1 MAYHNHLSQDL
12 PLHHFTDQTHHQHQQ
27 YQSDQ
32 PDPNSKPPEPHHSF
46 QPAPNW
52 LNSALLRNFTNTDTN
67 PTNSNNANNNGG
79 GVSNF
84 LNLHVTASDS
94 AASQASN
101 QWLSQSHRPILHRN
115 HSDVIDDVTVAGDS
129 MIAAALSHDS
139 ADLKP
144 DSILNKNEGG
154 VVENG
159 IPGGGG
165 GGDGGVMNWQN
176 ARHKAEILAHPL
188 YEPLLSA
195 HVACLRIATPV
206 DQLPRIDAQLA
217 QSQNVVAKY
226 SALGNGMVGDD
237 KELDQFMRNYV
248 LLLCSFKEQL
258 QQHVRVHAMEAVMA
272 CWEIEQSLQSLT
284 GVSPGE
290 GTSATM
296 SDDEDDQVDSD
307 ANLFDEGMEGHD
319 SMGFGPL
326 IPTES
331 ERSLMER
338 VRQELKHELKQGY
351 KEKIVD
357 IREEILRKR
366 RAGKLPGDTTSVL
379 KAWWQSHSKWPYPTE
394 EDKARL
400 VQETGLQLKQINNW
414 FINQRKRNW
423 HSNPSTSTVLKSKR
437 KSNAGENSSGERF
450 I

>member
-1 MAYHNHLSQDL
+1 MALQHFSDKYSNLADNSSSVLDGK
-12 PLHHFTDQTHHQHQQ
+12 PSDHHR
-27 YQSDQ
+27 
-32 PDPNSKPPEPHHSF
+32 PPT
-46 QPAPNW
+46 W
-52 LNSALLRNFTNTDTN
+52 LNSAILRQPNHFD
-67 PTNSNNANNNGG
+67 A
-79 GVSNF
+79 NF
-84 LNLHVTASDS
+84 LNLHTNSGSSSPA
-94 AASQASN
+94 AASN
-101 QWLSQSHRPILHRN
+101 NPWLS
-115 HSDVIDDVTVAGDS
+115 GDS
-129 MIAAALSHDS
+129 MIAAAISHES
-139 ADLKP
+139 ADFHNHNSNVSDTLRSELP
-144 DSILNKNEGG
+144 ESGGGG
-154 VVENG
+154 VV
-159 IPGGGG
+159 
-165 GGDGGVMNWQN
+165 NWQN
-176 ARHKAEILAHPL
+176 GRYKAEILSHPL
-188 YEPLLSA
+188 YEQLLSA

-217 QSQNVVAKY
+217 QSQQVIDKY
-226 SALGNGMVGDD
+226 SALAHSNLADAD
-237 KELDQFMRNYV
+237 ADADHNKQLDQFMTHYV

-290 GTSATM
+290 GTGATM

-307 ANLFDEGMEGHD
+307 ANLFDGSLDGPD

-338 VRQELKHELKQGY
+338 VRQELKHELKNGY

-423 HSNPSTSTVLKSKR
+423 HSNASSSSATPLKTKR
-437 KSNAGENSSGERF
+437 KRYVHTTHAVY
-450 I
+450 